1 MNQFANFV
9 VDFLSQPP
17 IVIGVF
23 AAVGL
28 ILSKKDITKIIDG
41 TIKAILGFVLLS
53 AGAGVLGGTLDNVNT
68 MFIDAFN
75 IQGVLPLNEA
85 VITMALAQFG
95 ATVSIVMIMSM
106 LFNMVLARITPF
118 KYIFLTGHH
127 ILYMSAL
134 VVAVLASL
142 GYSIAVV
149 AVVAT
154 VVVGT
159 WMTLSP
165 AILQRY
171 TRKIIGNDSIALGH
185 FGSINYFFAAQVGKL
200 FKNSK
205 SSKSIED
212 INMPE
217 KLNFLRDSTIQIA
230 ISMIILLTILTL
242 FTPNETMTTLTDGG
256 SEIVFII
263 MQAFTFT
270 AGIWI
275 VLQGVKMTISELVPA
290 FKGISDKVIPGATP
304 ALDCPVVFPY
314 STNAVLVGFVCSL
327 IAGSLTMFILPVFGL
342 VIIIPVVMN
351 HFFVGATCAIYGN
364 STGGYKGAIAGS
376 FAGGV
381 LMTILPAMLYPI
393 LESLNFI
400 GTTFADTDMAII
412 GILIFII
419 GMIFKPA

>member
-1 MNQFANFV
+1 MNQFANFII
-9 VDFLSQPP
+9 DFLSQPP
-17 IVIGVF
+17 IVIGLF
-23 AAVGL
+23 AASGL
-28 ILSKKDITKIIDG
+28 ILSKKDVTKVIDG

-53 AGAGVLGGTLDNVNT
+53 AGASVLGVTLDNVNT
-68 MFIDAFN
+68 MFVDAFN
-75 IQGVLPLNEA
+75 IQGVIPLNEA
-85 VITMALAQFG
+85 VITMALAKFG
-95 ATVSIVMIMSM
+95 ATVSIVMVASM
-106 LFNMVLARITPF
+106 LFNMVLAKISPF

-134 VVAVLASL
+134 VVAVLTSL
-142 GYSIAVV
+142 GYDIKLV
-149 AVVAT
+149 AIVAT
-154 VVVGT
+154 IVVGS

-171 TRKIIGNDSIALGH
+171 TRRVTGSGAVALGH
-185 FGSINYFFAAQVGKL
+185 AGSFNYFMAAQVGKL

-212 INMPE
+212 LNMPE

-230 ISMIILLTILTL
+230 ISMIILLTILSL
-242 FTPNETMTTLTDGG
+242 FTPSTTMESLTDGG

-263 MQAFTFT
+263 MQAFNFT

-327 IAGSLTMFILPVFGL
+327 IAGTLTMFILPMFGL

-364 STGGYKGAIAGS
+364 STGGYKGAIAG
-376 FAGGV
+376 AITGGV
-381 LMTILPAMLYPI
+381 LMTILPALLYPI
-393 LESLNFI
+393 LESLSFV
-400 GTTFADTDMAII
+400 GTTFADSDMALI
-412 GILIFII
+412 GIVIFII

>member
-1 MNQFANFV
+1 MNGIANFII
-9 VDFLSQPP
+9 DFLSQPP
-17 IVIGVF
+17 IVIGLF

-28 ILSKKDITKIIDG
+28 ILSKKESTKVIDG
-41 TIKAILGFVLLS
+41 TIKAALGFVLLS

-75 IQGVLPLNEA
+75 IQGVIPLNEA

-95 ATVSIVMIMSM
+95 ATVSIVMIGSM
-106 LFNMVLARITPF
+106 LFNMFLAKVTPL

-134 VVAVLASL
+134 VVAVLATL
-142 GYSIAVV
+142 GYSTI
-149 AVVAT
+149 
-154 VVVGT
+154 VVGIT
-159 WMTLSP
+159 AILVVGSWMTISP

-171 TRKIIGNDSIALGH
+171 TRKITGSDAIALGH
-185 FGSINYFFAAQVGKL
+185 FGSINYFVAANVGKL
-200 FKNSK
+200 FGKNDK
-205 SSKSIED
+205 TRSIED
-212 INMPE
+212 INMPD

-230 ISMIILLTILTL
+230 ISMIILLTILTV
-242 FTPNETMTTLTDGG
+242 FTPNTTMDELTAGG

-327 IAGSLTMFILPVFGL
+327 LAGTLTMFILPVMGL

-376 FAGGV
+376 IAGGI
-381 LMTILPAMLYPI
+381 LMTILPALLYPI

-400 GTTFADTDMAII
+400 GTTFADSDMAVI

-419 GMIFKPA
+419 GSIFKPA

>member
-1 MNQFANFV
+1 MDGLTNFII
-9 VDFLSQPP
+9 DFLSQPP
-17 IVIGVF
+17 IVIGLF

-28 ILSKKDITKIIDG
+28 ILSKKDSTKVIDG
-41 TIKAILGFVLLS
+41 TIKATLGFVLLS

-75 IQGVLPLNEA
+75 IQGVIPLNEA

-95 ATVSIVMIMSM
+95 ATVSLVMIGSM
-106 LFNMVLARITPF
+106 LFNMLLAKFTPL

-142 GYSIAVV
+142 GYSTPVITITAIL
-149 AVVAT
+149 
-154 VVVGT
+154 VVGS
-159 WMTLSP
+159 WMTISP
-165 AILQRY
+165 AILQKY
-171 TRKIIGNDSIALGH
+171 TRKITGTNEIALGH
-185 FGSINYFFAAQVGKL
+185 FGSINYFFAAQVGKI
-200 FKNSK
+200 FGRSKNA
-205 SSKSIED
+205 KSIED

-242 FTPNETMTTLTDGG
+242 FTPSETMAELTAGG

-314 STNAVLVGFVCSL
+314 STNAVLVGFVSSL
-327 IAGSLTMFILPVFGL
+327 IAGTITMFFLPMLGL

-364 STGGYKGAIAGS
+364 STGGYKGAIAG
-376 FAGGV
+376 AVVGGV
-381 LMTILPAMLYPI
+381 LMTILPALLYPI
-393 LESLNFI
+393 LESLNFV
-400 GTTFADTDMAII
+400 GTTFADSDMAVI

-419 GMIFKPA
+419 GSLFKPA

>member
-1 MNQFANFV
+1 MDGLTNFII
-9 VDFLSQPP
+9 DFLSQPP
-17 IVIGVF
+17 IVIGLF

-28 ILSKKDITKIIDG
+28 ILSKKDSTKVIDG
-41 TIKAILGFVLLS
+41 TIKATLGFVLLS

-75 IQGVLPLNEA
+75 IQGVIPLNEA

-95 ATVSIVMIMSM
+95 ATVSLVMIGSM
-106 LFNMVLARITPF
+106 LFNMILAKFTPL

-142 GYSIAVV
+142 GYSTPVITITAIL
-149 AVVAT
+149 
-154 VVVGT
+154 VVGS
-159 WMTLSP
+159 WMTISP
-165 AILQRY
+165 AILQKY
-171 TRKIIGNDSIALGH
+171 TRKITGTNEIALGH
-185 FGSINYFFAAQVGKL
+185 FGSINYFFAAQVGKI
-200 FKNSK
+200 FGRSKNA
-205 SSKSIED
+205 KSIED

-242 FTPNETMTTLTDGG
+242 FTPSETMGELTAGG

-314 STNAVLVGFVCSL
+314 STNAVLVGFVSSL
-327 IAGSLTMFILPVFGL
+327 IAGTITMFFLPMLGL

-364 STGGYKGAIAGS
+364 STGGYKGAIAG
-376 FAGGV
+376 AVVGGV
-381 LMTILPAMLYPI
+381 LMTILPALLYPI
-393 LESLNFI
+393 LESLNFV
-400 GTTFADTDMAII
+400 GTTFADSDMAVI

-419 GMIFKPA
+419 GSLFKPA

>member
-1 MNQFANFV
+1 MEQFANFII
-9 VDFLSQPP
+9 DFLSQPP
-17 IVIGVF
+17 IVIGLF
-23 AAVGL
+23 ASIGL
-28 ILSKKDITKIIDG
+28 ILSKKESTKVIDG
-41 TIKAILGFVLLS
+41 TIKAVLGFVLLN
-53 AGAGVLGGTLDNVNT
+53 AGASILGVTLDYVNT
-68 MFIDAFN
+68 MFIEAFN
-75 IQGVLPLNEA
+75 IQGVIPLNEA

-95 ATVSIVMIMSM
+95 AAVSIVMVFSM
-106 LFNMVLARITPF
+106 LFNMALAKITPF

-134 VVAVLASL
+134 VVAVLSSL
-142 GYSIAVV
+142 GYDIKLVVVIAII
-149 AVVAT
+149 
-154 VVVGT
+154 VVGT

-165 AILQRY
+165 AILQKY
-171 TRKIIGNDSIALGH
+171 TRKITNSDAVALGH
-185 FGSINYFFAAQVGKL
+185 AGSFNYFMAAQVGKL
-200 FKNSK
+200 FGK
-205 SSKSIED
+205 SENTKSIED
-212 INMPE
+212 INMPD

-230 ISMIILLTILTL
+230 ISMIVLLSILTL

-263 MQAFTFT
+263 MQAFNFT

-327 IAGSLTMFILPVFGL
+327 LAGSLTMFLLPVLGL

-364 STGGYKGAIAGS
+364 STGGYKGAIAG
-376 FAGGV
+376 AITGGI
-381 LMTILPAMLYPI
+381 LMTILPAVLYPI
-393 LESLNFI
+393 LESLSFV
-400 GTTFADTDMAII
+400 GATFADSDMALI
-412 GILIFII
+412 GILVFIVGSI
-419 GMIFKPA
+419 LKPA

>member
-1 MNQFANFV
+1 MNGFANFII
-9 VDFLSQPP
+9 DFLSQPS
-17 IVIGVF
+17 IVIGLF

-28 ILSKKDITKIIDG
+28 ILSKKESTKVIDG
-41 TIKAILGFVLLS
+41 TIKAALGFVLLS

-95 ATVSIVMIMSM
+95 AVVSIVMIGSM
-106 LFNMVLARITPF
+106 LFNMLLAKLTPF

-134 VVAVLASL
+134 VVAVLATL
-142 GYSIAVV
+142 GYNTIIV
-149 AVVAT
+149 AITAIL
-154 VVVGT
+154 VVGT

-165 AILQRY
+165 AILQKY
-171 TRKIIGNDSIALGH
+171 TRKITGSNTIALGH
-185 FGSINYFFAAQVGKL
+185 FSSINYFLAAQVGKL
-200 FKNSK
+200 FAKSKN
-205 SSKSIED
+205 SKSIED
-212 INMPE
+212 INMPD

-242 FTPNETMTTLTDGG
+242 FTPNETMIELTAGG

-263 MQAFTFT
+263 IQAFTFT

-327 IAGSLTMFILPVFGL
+327 IAGTLTMFILPVVGL

-376 FAGGV
+376 LAGGV
-381 LMTILPAMLYPI
+381 LMTILPALLYPI
-393 LESLNFI
+393 LESLSFV
-400 GTTFADTDMAII
+400 GTTFADTDMALI
-412 GILIFII
+412 GILIFLIAS
-419 GMIFKPA
+419 IFKPV